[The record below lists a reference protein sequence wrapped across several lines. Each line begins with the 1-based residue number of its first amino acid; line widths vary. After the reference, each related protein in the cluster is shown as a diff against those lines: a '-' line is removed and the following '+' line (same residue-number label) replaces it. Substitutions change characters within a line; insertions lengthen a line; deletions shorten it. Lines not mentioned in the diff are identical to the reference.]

1 LLVVTHNEAVAQRAE
16 QRYRMDAGRLL
27 A

>member
-1 LLVVTHNEAVAQRAE
+1 LLVVTHNETVAQRAQ

-27 A
+27 T